1 MGTEDFVGVVL
12 IQNTPRF
19 RVPFGTTPHEFGDG
33 VMVEFMAIKI
43 PSFVVYRVFSVHM
56 NTIGMYKYIYIY
68 IYIYRLWFVDCLSIN
83 FLPSSFRS
91 FTNVLFYL

>member
-68 IYIYRLWFVDCLSIN
+68 IYI
-83 FLPSSFRS
+83 
-91 FTNVLFYL
+91 